1 MQTRL
6 ESISIT
12 LLAIQPEHI
21 FLELTVTTN
30 NSQNC

>member
-12 LLAIQPEHI
+12 LFAIQPVHI
-21 FLELTVTTN
+21 FLELTVITN
-30 NSQNC
+30 SSQNY